1 MTNLRFKYSKTL
13 ITFGIN
19 SIFLIID
26 KENLE
31 FNNISWYKLKFL
43 KQFLNN
49 KYLLR
54 KIIYLTIEKF
64 TKYKLIVFSI
74 YVSEYKHYKI
84 LIKMHI
90 PLLSN
95 NYHLNI

>member
-1 MTNLRFKYSKTL
+1 MFQIQQNIDY
-13 ITFGIN
+13 IGIN

-26 KENLE
+26 KENFE

-49 KYLLR
+49 KYLLH